1 MKDYKL
7 SAKALSHDDEKLEIC
22 FMALSKDNK
31 HERTEFF
38 SDEKYFLSID
48 ISSAKFNATT
58 LYLDHEPSFGN
69 AIGKITQTKHE
80 QDGIKCK
87 VQFFKEVEQSYQ
99 AYLKFKNGLSDSV
112 SVGARADDYEV
123 ITEVSNGVEL
133 EHIILKNAE
142 IYELSAVWLGADPN
156 AKKINQFQKET
167 KMAKKFNDEDIKK
180 DDELEKDKEELEQ
193 DEDKEL
199 EDEEDKK
206 ELKSK
211 NLSARLAEQQEIAK
225 AGKLFG
231 KSELASEFIAKGK
244 SLAEFKDELLLSQQR
259 EIKTFSTKGAGRSM
273 SDCEFSLAQAI
284 KHQFGVITSNDL
296 RFNLS
301 DYQLTNTTLALP
313 KSFGHQFANPM
324 NSYLTDNLKGATHSE
339 FRADLLVEQMRIES
353 DILNK
358 CFMLSGLDKEV
369 EIPRNLTQLKA
380 EKVAY
385 GTEQASQDLNF
396 DVVKISPTTL
406 RITVK
411 LTQQMLFMSDFD
423 LEQIVWREC
432 VKAFKSKFESMIL
445 YEGYGEAGKFAGLFA
460 TNKIARENKFMTA
473 PTFAKALNFENAL
486 ISADYDPSN
495 TEFYANKTDIN
506 TLRTTEKEANTGV
519 YLIDKDN
526 TLVGSK
532 ISHCQTLKRGDVV
545 FGDFSNLALATFG
558 NLRMSMLPQTAG
570 LFVLEAFYDVG
581 MGLLNENAFCLSQNV
596 IA

>member
-1 MKDYKL
+1 MKDFKL

-38 SDEKYFLSID
+38 SNEKYLLSID

-58 LYLDHEPSFGN
+58 LYLDHEPSFEN

-87 VQFFKEVEQSYQ
+87 VQFFKDVEQSYQ

-112 SVGARADDYEV
+112 SVGAKTDDYEV
-123 ITEVSNGVEL
+123 ITEVHNGTEL

-156 AKKINQFQKET
+156 AKKINQFKKET
-167 KMAKKFNDEDIKK
+167 RMNKKLNDEDIKK
-180 DDELEKDKEELEQ
+180 DDELEKDQEELEQ

-199 EDEEDKK
+199 EDKEDKK

-211 NLSARLAEQQEIAK
+211 KLSARLAEQQEIAK

-231 KSELASEFIAKGK
+231 KSELANEFIAKGK

-259 EIKTFSTKGAGRSM
+259 DLKTFSVKGVGRSM
-273 SDCEFSLAQAI
+273 SDCEFSLAQAL
-284 KHQFGVITSNDL
+284 KLQAGVIKSSDL

-301 DYQLTNTTLALP
+301 EYQKTNTMLELP
-313 KSFGHQFANPM
+313 KSFGHQFANPF
-324 NSYLTDNLKGATHSE
+324 NGYLNDNLKGATHDE

-358 CFMLSGLDKEV
+358 CRMFAGLTNEIVIPKDLST
-369 EIPRNLTQLKA
+369 LTA
-380 EKVAY
+380 EKVSY
-385 GTEQASQDLNF
+385 GTEQASQNLDF
-396 DVVKISPTTL
+396 DVLKISPVTL

-411 LTQQMLFMSDFD
+411 LTHQMLYMSDFD
-423 LEQIVWREC
+423 LESIVWRES
-432 VKAFKSKFESMIL
+432 VRAFKAKFENMAL
-445 YEGYGEAGKFAGLFA
+445 YEGYGEVGKFAGLFA
-460 TNKIARENKFMTA
+460 TNGIARNDNYMKA
-473 PTFAKALNFENAL
+473 PTFAKTLDFENAL
-486 ISADYDPSN
+486 ISANYDPSN

-506 TLRTTEKEANTGV
+506 ILRTTEKSANTGI

-526 TLVGSK
+526 TLAGNK
-532 ISHCQTLKRGDVV
+532 ISHCQTLKKGDMV

-558 NLRMSMLPQTAG
+558 NLRMSMLPQPAG
-570 LFVLEAFYDVG
+570 LYILEAFYDVG
-581 MGLLNENAFCLSQNV
+581 MGVLNEKAFCLAQNTT
-596 IA
+596 I